1 MKQALFDK
9 INYDKAYRKN
19 RLRAAQWVLQNPENF
34 EELLHYCFV
43 EDKQLA
49 KKATWVLE
57 FVCRE
62 NLLLLYPHLCY
73 FFENLHRAQGD
84 GALRAVALICELLAI
99 AHYKKNDAKLK
110 PRFTQKHKETMTE
123 NCFDWLITPQK
134 VACQAR
140 AMTALYFLGT
150 EMAWVHPELK
160 TIIETNLHKGS
171 AGYQNR
177 GAKTI
182 EKILKYNKY

>member
-1 MKQALFDK
+1 
-9 INYDKAYRKN
+9 
-19 RLRAAQWVLQNPENF
+19 
-34 EELLHYCFV
+34 
-43 EDKQLA
+43 
-49 KKATWVLE
+49 
-57 FVCRE
+57 
-62 NLLLLYPHLCY
+62 
-73 FFENLHRAQGD
+73 
-84 GALRAVALICELLAI
+84 
-99 AHYKKNDAKLK
+99 
-110 PRFTQKHKETMTE
+110 QKHKETMTE